1 MNDTQL
7 ETIEQIQTFLS
18 GTQTVDFIIE
28 DKADRYAWIQRTLIR
43 LHYLE
48 LSKAK
53 KGIVMRYLGKMTG
66 YSPPQVKRLIKQYRN
81 TGRLER
87 KQRTV
92 RRFSQKYSVQD
103 KLNWAAM
110 DERHGTLSGPATKKL
125 CERAYTLFGEGQYE
139 PRHDLHFPLV

>member
-7 ETIEQIQTFLS
+7 ETIEQIKAFLLGS
-18 GTQTVDFIIE
+18 QTVDLIIE
-28 DKADRYAWIQRTLIR
+28 DKADRYAWIQRTLVR
-43 LHYLE
+43 LRYRQ

-66 YSPPQVKRLIKQYRN
+66 YSPAQVKRLIKQYRE

-92 RRFSQKYSVQD
+92 KRFSQTYTVQD
-103 KLNWAAM
+103 KCLLAAL
-110 DERHGTLSGPATKKL
+110 DERHDTLSGPATKKL
-125 CERAYTLFGEGQYE
+125 CERAYTVFGDGDYA
-139 PRHDLHFPLV
+139 R